1 MGKINT
7 RSLKNSR
14 VFIFS
19 KFHEKPCYYLLII
32 YKENVWTYL
41 YLQYVKDRKAGK
53 DRGIIILTC
62 SQQLNCEGRRST
74 YTYIYIHIHTYIHG
88 EVERHI
94 VQAAIRQL
102 TTDHS
107 LGRLGVDFTKGV
119 THLVI
124 TLVRPGLT

>member
-1 MGKINT
+1 MHICVYLCIGI
-7 RSLKNSR
+7 SLY
-14 VFIFS
+14 V
-19 KFHEKPCYYLLII
+19 
-32 YKENVWTYL
+32 YL
-41 YLQYVKDRKAGK
+41 YMCISICIYLH
-53 DRGIIILTC
+53 I
-62 SQQLNCEGRRST
+62 
-74 YTYIYIHIHTYIHG
+74 YIYIHIHTYIHG